1 MSRTKQN
8 HTKPIMA
15 VSKSTSKIKVK
26 LHWTFM
32 ECWLYMSPL
41 IYKKRTFAG
50 KRDCTI
56 FLRLQMLCCRASRF
70 RKPQQSSTNTSKI
83 FTLSF

>member
-15 VSKSTSKIKVK
+15 VSRSTSKIKVK

-41 IYKKRTFAG
+41 IYKKEP
-50 KRDCTI
+50 
-56 FLRLQMLCCRASRF
+56 LQENETVQYF
-70 RKPQQSSTNTSKI
+70 
-83 FTLSF
+83 